1 MRSFLVSLILAF
13 STLFGLSSGASAQAL
28 VEGVWTTPELSEMT
42 IAPCEQGFCGTLSKI
57 VITPEQVA
65 QYGVAPEQIDIASL
79 TDTFSEDPALKGRPM
94 LGLQILTLRATDNPW
109 RFEGEI
115 YNPRD
120 GKTYAGSIDV
130 MGADSVL
137 LKGCALY
144 VICQEQIWTRA
155 PVVEEEEVVA
165 AQ

>member
-1 MRSFLVSLILAF
+1 MRSPLVSLILAF
-13 STLFGLSSGASAQAL
+13 STLVGLSSGASAQAL

-79 TDTFSEDPALKGRPM
+79 TDTFNEDPALKSRPM

-120 GKTYAGSIDV
+120 GKTYSGSIDV

-144 VICQEQIWTRA
+144 VLCQEQVWTRA
-155 PVVEEEEVVA
+155 PVVEEVVA